1 MATYTQPMVKNI
13 VVYFLTG
20 GVVTTAI
27 VLLEGSSQRLLSGF
41 ATLVPVFTLVAYF
54 FIGQTQGGQAVGQ
67 HAWLVLWGTIVSW
80 IPYMITVAVLAP
92 KYGTN
97 RAILTGLAVFFIL
110 ATCYLFVIHRFKLFV

>member
-1 MATYTQPMVKNI
+1 MVKNI
-13 VVYFLTG
+13 ILYFLTG
-20 GVVTTAI
+20 GIMTTVI
-27 VLLEGSSQRLLSGF
+27 VLLEGSNQRLLSGF

-54 FIGQTQGGQAVGQ
+54 FIGQRQGGQAVGH

-97 RAILTGLAVFFIL
+97 KAILIGLAVFFL
-110 ATCYLFVIHRFKLFV
+110 SATSYLLVINRLKLFV